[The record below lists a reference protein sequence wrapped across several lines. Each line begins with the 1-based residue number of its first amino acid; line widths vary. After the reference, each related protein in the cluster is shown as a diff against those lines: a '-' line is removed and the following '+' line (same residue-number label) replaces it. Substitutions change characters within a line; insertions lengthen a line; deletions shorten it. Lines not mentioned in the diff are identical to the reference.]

1 VALTTAATLLLELAL
16 TRIYSVILF
25 YHFAF
30 MAISVALFGLGA
42 GALFSYW
49 LGERRRQIWNDLGL
63 ACTVNLGVTALVLVG
78 VLNQQVSTR
87 VSWGNGLKLALV
99 YLESSLPFF
108 LAGIVISTAIS
119 ETIERVNRVY
129 FFDLAGAAAGCLLL
143 VPLLDWSGGPNTV
156 LAAGVLYSVA
166 GAVWYAAAGLQR
178 RSLLAASLALG
189 MAAFVAV
196 NAQTRWLD
204 LRFAKD
210 KRLETEVF
218 VKWNSFSRVAVKAD
232 DGAGNPH
239 IMIDADAATSIPSF
253 SPEQLDPES
262 RAALLRSGS
271 GLPYR
276 LRPGAKTLV
285 IGPGGGFDVARAL
298 AAGSRDVTGVEIN
311 PIIVN
316 DIMRGAF
323 ADASR
328 RLYLRPEVRLHIED
342 GRTFIRRTHEKY
354 QIIQMTLV
362 DTWASTAAGAFALSE
377 NNLYTTEA
385 FGEYLNHLTQDGML
399 AVTRWEFEP
408 PRETLR
414 VVSLARE
421 ALRRFGVA
429 ETWGHFVI
437 GREDPEGIGG
447 YGSLDTV
454 LVKRAPFRPEEIKQ
468 ARRFLAEAKMPPVYL
483 PGERVPNPFTE
494 LLLAEDPEGFL
505 RQYRFD
511 ISPVTDNRPFFFYT
525 VQASDLWRVVLNRR
539 PEDAKINV
547 GVILL
552 FVLLGMSVVAT
563 AVILAIPRLL
573 LGARVPKEPAALRHL
588 AYFVCL
594 GVGFILV
601 EVAFIQKFVLFLG
614 RPTYA
619 LTVVIFTLLLASG
632 AGSYYSRRVIAAEDR
647 RLATVLGLVAAL
659 VSLLGLATPWLL
671 RAGAGLPTALKCALA
686 AAWLFPAGFFMGMP
700 FPSGLERLE
709 RRFPAAIRWAWATNS
724 ASSVLGSVAAIF
736 FAIHLGLI
744 QALLLGAATYVLALL
759 LVLLTRQGGPPVCAR
774 SARPVAAEVSLE

>member
-1 VALTTAATLLLELAL
+1 VGLTTAATLLLELAL

-49 LGERRRQIWNDLGL
+49 LGARRRQIWNDLGL

-78 VLNQQVSTR
+78 VLNLQISTQ

-119 ETIERVNRVY
+119 ETIERVDRVY

-156 LAAGVLYSVA
+156 LAAAALYGVA
-166 GAVWYAAAGLQR
+166 GAVWYGAVGLRR
-178 RSLLAASLALG
+178 RSVLAASLA
-189 MAAFVAV
+189 VATAGFAV
-196 NAQTRWLD
+196 ANSRTRWLD
-204 LRFAKD
+204 LRFAKGQ
-210 KRLETEVF
+210 KVETELF

-239 IMIDADAATSIPSF
+239 IVIDADAATSIPRF
-253 SPEQLDPES
+253 SPEQLAPQS
-262 RAALLRSGS
+262 RAGLLRSGS

-276 LRPGAKTLV
+276 LRPGAKALV

-311 PIIVN
+311 PIIIH

-328 RLYLRPEVRLHIED
+328 RLYLRREVRIHVED

-385 FGEYLNHLTQDGML
+385 FGEYLDHLTEDGML

-408 PRETLR
+408 PRESLR

-421 ALRRFGVA
+421 ALRRLGVA
-429 ETWGHFVI
+429 APWRHFVI
-437 GREDPEGIGG
+437 GRENPQHIGG

-454 LVKRAPFRPEEIKQ
+454 LVKRTPFRAEEIEQ
-468 ARRFLAEAKMPPVYL
+468 ARGFLAEAKMPGVYL
-483 PGERVPNPFTE
+483 PGERISNPFTE
-494 LLLAEDPEGFL
+494 FLRAEDPDRFL

-525 VQASDLWRVVLNRR
+525 VQASDLWRVLTNRR
-539 PEDAKINV
+539 PEDAKINI

-552 FVLLGMSVVAT
+552 FVLLGMSVLAT
-563 AVILAIPRLL
+563 VIILAIPPLL
-573 LGARVPKEPAALRHL
+573 LGTRVPKERTALRHL

-614 RPTYA
+614 QPTYA
-619 LTVVIFTLLLASG
+619 LTVVIFTLLIASG
-632 AGSYYSRRVIAAEDR
+632 AGSFFSRRVVAAQDR
-647 RLATVLGLVAAL
+647 RLTMVLGLVVAL
-659 VSLLGLATPWLL
+659 VSFLGLATPWLL
-671 RAGAGLPTALKCALA
+671 QAGAGLPTAVKCALT

-744 QALLLGAATYVLALL
+744 QSLFLGAATYLTALF
-759 LVLLTRQGGPPVCAR
+759 LVLLTRDGGLTV
-774 SARPVAAEVSLE
+774 SAQSASSLPTGVSV